1 MINNDEL
8 FRFFSFPNIEMYL
21 DSISADEDLSI
32 GQAESVLLEV
42 KSIIMKREYELYFKK
57 MEKKYSLQ
65 QQLKS
70 THPLHD
76 LSTPEVGEILGRTPA
91 TVRNYIKSGRLVA
104 YKTDNGDIRV
114 SQSDL
119 ARFVTLLRNEEQVK
133 K

>member
-1 MINNDEL
+1 MD
-8 FRFFSFPNIEMYL
+8 MYL
-21 DSISADEDLSI
+21 DSISTNEEVSI
-32 GQAESVLLEV
+32 GKAESVLMEV

-91 TVRNYIKSGRLVA
+91 TVRNYIKSGRLIA

-114 SQSDL
+114 SQSEL
-119 ARFVTLLRNEEQVK
+119 ASFLTILRNEELVK